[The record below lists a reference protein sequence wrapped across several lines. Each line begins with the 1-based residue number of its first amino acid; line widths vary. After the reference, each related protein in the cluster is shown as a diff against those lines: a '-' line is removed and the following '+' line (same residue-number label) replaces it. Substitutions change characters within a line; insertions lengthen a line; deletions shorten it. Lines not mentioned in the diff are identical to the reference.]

1 MNLAKH
7 FNMKHQTIICESCS
21 IGGRLVLLDNPV
33 MIATAWGRLGC
44 MEIMINLN

>member
-1 MNLAKH
+1 MTTT
-7 FNMKHQTIICESCS
+7 TIICETCS
-21 IGGRLVLLDNPV
+21 IGSLLVLLDNPV